1 MEYIRMVG
9 EDEMHVAE
17 VLDIREI
24 KLSLQEY
31 ITDKNKVYFFTVFS
45 IRKIILSK
53 SHLAQTN
60 WDFLT

>member
-1 MEYIRMVG
+1 MEYIRIVG

-31 ITDKNKVYFFTVFS
+31 ITDKTKCTSLPF
-45 IRKIILSK
+45 LALEK
-53 SHLAQTN
+53 SYYQNPIWLKPTGI
-60 WDFLT
+60 F